1 MGKTNFAIQAGTK
14 DEHLVEMSGL
24 HAYLGYEINSIIR
37 IDDSQFR
44 VANVHYN
51 DPSGLDALTVQSIE
65 TEEIFII
72 YVGTDFHGKYGW
84 KDIETNINLLN
95 EVIPAQ
101 LEAADDYYV
110 EMEKK
115 FGEISAVAGN
125 SLGGALANGV
135 AIEHEVRSVT
145 LNPALLPDG
154 MIDPNKD
161 YSYMTNYIGEYDI
174 LNQALRAGG
183 LDNRVPGNQHTIYNG
198 VALKSAIGPNHTG
211 YARDENGQHVP
222 YITIGKKGYPGYG
235 RIYMDA
241 HSHIVTSLWTGQPLY
256 GGSGQRIA
264 INHETLLQLGESM
277 ETTVLERLNL
287 ARDYINHSLEIVDD
301 QAAKFPERVNSLREI
316 FLSLFESAD
325 GGTLLQG
332 INGGT
337 AYLSKWL
344 NCCIQLLIRLRRV
357 AGLLM

>member
-125 SLGGALANGV
+125 S
-135 AIEHEVRSVT
+135 
-145 LNPALLPDG
+145 
-154 MIDPNKD
+154 
-161 YSYMTNYIGEYDI
+161 
-174 LNQALRAGG
+174 
-183 LDNRVPGNQHTIYNG
+183 
-198 VALKSAIGPNHTG
+198 
-211 YARDENGQHVP
+211 
-222 YITIGKKGYPGYG
+222 
-235 RIYMDA
+235 
-241 HSHIVTSLWTGQPLY
+241 
-256 GGSGQRIA
+256 
-264 INHETLLQLGESM
+264 
-277 ETTVLERLNL
+277 
-287 ARDYINHSLEIVDD
+287 
-301 QAAKFPERVNSLREI
+301 
-316 FLSLFESAD
+316 
-325 GGTLLQG
+325 
-332 INGGT
+332 
-337 AYLSKWL
+337 
-344 NCCIQLLIRLRRV
+344 
-357 AGLLM
+357 